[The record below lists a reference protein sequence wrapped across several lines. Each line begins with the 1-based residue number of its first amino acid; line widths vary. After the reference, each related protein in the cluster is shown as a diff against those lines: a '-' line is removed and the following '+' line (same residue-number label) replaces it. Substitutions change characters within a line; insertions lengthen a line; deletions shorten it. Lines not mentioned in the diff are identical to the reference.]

1 MKRPAVLILFLLLL
15 ALPSCTSWFF
25 EKPTF
30 AFKEVSITKFSGT
43 DVHFL
48 FGVEVKNPN
57 SFDLNLLSLDYIV
70 SINDREVG
78 KGRLDKEV
86 KIGKASS
93 TLVQIPLQ
101 TDLKNLGDPLRLLF
115 VGQDLRYQIE
125 GAALIK
131 STVGTVPY
139 QFSHS
144 DKINLKK

>member
-1 MKRPAVLILFLLLL
+1 MKRSALLTLLVLLVV
-15 ALPSCTSWFF
+15 LPSCTSWFF

-30 AFKEVSITKFSGT
+30 AFKEVSITRFSPA
-43 DVHFL
+43 DVNLL

-57 SFDLNLLSLDYIV
+57 SYDLNLLSVEYTI

-78 KGRLDKEV
+78 KGKTDKEV
-86 KIGKASS
+86 KIGKVSS

-101 TDLKNLGDPLRLLF
+101 TDLGKLGDPLLLLF
-115 VGQDLRYQIE
+115 SGKELRYKIE

-144 DKINLKK
+144 DKFNLKR